1 MKPKKDIYQALVQ
14 NRLITLSSVVLCIIS
29 VLGSLIYSYAMH
41 QEAMKQILM
50 VTAEGEIIPTRQ
62 SSRQEVLEVEIQD
75 FLNDWFQAYYS
86 YDANNLDSQREKG
99 LWLIA
104 GDDGKRLERYYAES
118 GWFNEVKRYNLIQ
131 ETTLLPK
138 SVKITKSDITYGKDA
153 YGFQAVALMV
163 VKRGLSVQE
172 YYLRTSGY
180 LMEVSRSFP
189 ENPHGLMIMKYQFGE
204 LEKK

>member
-1 MKPKKDIYQALVQ
+1 MKPEKDIYQALVQ

-29 VLGSLIYSYAMH
+29 VLGALIYSYAMH
-41 QEAMKQILM
+41 QQAMKQILM
-50 VTAEGEIIPTRQ
+50 VNAEGEIVPTRQ
-62 SSRQEVLEVEIQD
+62 SSRKEVLEIEIQD
-75 FLNDWFQAYYS
+75 FLNDWFQAYYT

-104 GDDGKRLERYYAES
+104 GDDGKNLERYYAES
-118 GWFNEVKRYNLIQ
+118 GWLNEVKRYNLIQ

-138 SVKITKSDITYGKDA
+138 SVKITYGKDA

-163 VKRGLSVQE
+163 VKRGLNVQE

-204 LEKK
+204 LEKKESKQ